1 MNRFERVDYQMIG
14 IEELYKTVPVHGND
28 RNSSGGARGQKLK
41 KFEKN
46 RKFSGARGKTAP
58 YRSDIK
64 IKIIGLQIQIGNWS
78 GYKLT

>member
-1 MNRFERVDYQMIG
+1 MNRFERVDYRLIG
-14 IEELYKTVPVHGND
+14 IEELYKTVPVHVND

-41 KFEKN
+41 KFKKN

-58 YRSDIK
+58 YRSDIN

-78 GYKLT
+78 GYNLT